1 MTPERQSQITAFLSD
16 LSEQFTARIAK
27 EDLDDLD
34 RCLTDLQA
42 SIMEDGDLTLL
53 GLLNDIC
60 EKHGKVKGESAQR
73 FYACCAAMTLATYL
87 SRVKIE

>member
-27 EDLDDLD
+27 DSLDDLD
-34 RCLTDLQA
+34 SRLVDLQA

-53 GLLNDIC
+53 GLLNGIN
-60 EKHGKVKGESAQR
+60 EQHGKDDGESAQR